1 MSIVNIIL
9 TMFIILDFMKD
20 SFDVYLNT
28 NLFTKTATFMSAL
41 LKIALVYIL
50 LSQDT
55 SRNTTMWYT
64 LWTFMSIFIFMI
76 LYTVKVMG
84 ERNTEEE
91 KEPLVSSV

>member
-64 LWTFMSIFIFMI
+64 LWTFMSIFILIF
-76 LYTVKVMG
+76 LCTLKSMG
-84 ERNTEEE
+84 ERNTEEARE
-91 KEPLVSSV
+91 EG